1 MPHWTEKVI
10 RASTTFTKREKAVGN
25 SLGRKYLASLWAK
38 QFEDGFKSQD
48 LWNSDIWWLKTN
60 SNGSIGLSEISS
72 NTWRDPESAVAGG
85 LWTAEHSFKHGSGSQ
100 RCPQTPEEILRAQS
114 LVDCEQLS
122 IHSNSSIGLSEMSS
136 NTWRDP
142 ESAVAGGLWTA
153 EHSFKHGSGSQRCPQ
168 TPEEILRAQS
178 LVDCEQLSIHSNMAR
193 VHRVTSHRRFGRDGL
208 RIKAHSVYCWH
219 CSALKERSVLTRC
232 HTPYR

>member
-1 MPHWTEKVI
+1 MCSLGIEP
-10 RASTTFTKREKAVGN
+10 TTFCAANAMLYRWATGT
-25 SLGRKYLASLWAK
+25 AS
-38 QFEDGFKSQD
+38 
-48 LWNSDIWWLKTN
+48 
-60 SNGSIGLSEISS
+60 
-72 NTWRDPESAVAGG
+72 V
-85 LWTAEHSFKHGSGSQ
+85 SQ

-178 LVDCEQLSIHSNMAR
+178 LVDCEQLSINSNMAR
-193 VHRVTSHRRFGRDGL
+193 VHRDVLKHLKRSWEAVAGGLWTAEHSFKHGSGSQSHITQAFWQRWSEEKSPL
-208 RIKAHSVYCWH
+208 RVLLALLCAEGEERPDPLPHTVQVETVWTGCR
-219 CSALKERSVLTRC
+219 SALYCCINLSLS
-232 HTPYR
+232 